1 MYTEASSLL
10 DMGLPNLEWIISS
23 TSYPI
28 DNIQEDFA
36 RDILDQ
42 VENGDGR
49 ARPTSATDLS
59 NLIVE
64 YFISTYERKRKRPD
78 SAVPN
83 LNQNVQQNSSSV
95 REEENARFELSIRQI
110 FSHHI
115 NEIVRLFI
123 QRAQTIFLILF
134 F

>member
-95 REEENARFELSIRQI
+95 REEEDARFELSIRQI